1 MRKLSVTNIKDSM
14 VRFNVHLSYMYSK
27 MLKGFLFITIILVP
41 IHSFL
46 VFTVLP
52 QQAFRPT
59 PVSTLS
65 STLWLTSIIF
75 TFIIMYLAYSFASE
89 LSGGGAQLFLS
100 HPLGKLEY
108 VSAWFFTGLYVTV
121 FLFLLSIILP
131 VIVLDPT
138 LLSKLSLRELY
149 LLSLEMIVSGAIIFN
164 VALMMKKSGLTFLCG
179 VFFYYILPFVFM
191 LSLAVFR
198 KSSEFVIWM
207 FIVLYPYKS
216 MFIWGYAR
224 TFPYQI
230 IQASFLSLFFA
241 VLLHILAFVY
251 SRWRLEVG

>member
-1 MRKLSVTNIKDSM
+1 M
-14 VRFNVHLSYMYSK
+14 
-27 MLKGFLFITIILVP
+27 
-41 IHSFL
+41 
-46 VFTVLP
+46 
-52 QQAFRPT
+52 
-59 PVSTLS
+59 
-65 STLWLTSIIF
+65 
-75 TFIIMYLAYSFASE
+75 
-89 LSGGGAQLFLS
+89 
-100 HPLGKLEY
+100 
-108 VSAWFFTGLYVTV
+108 
-121 FLFLLSIILP
+121 
-131 VIVLDPT
+131 
-138 LLSKLSLRELY
+138 LSKLSLRELY